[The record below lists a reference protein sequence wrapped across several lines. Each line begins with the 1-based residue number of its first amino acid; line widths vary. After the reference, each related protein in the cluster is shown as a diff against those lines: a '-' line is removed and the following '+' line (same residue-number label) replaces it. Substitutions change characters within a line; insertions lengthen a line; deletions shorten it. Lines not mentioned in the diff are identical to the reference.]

1 MKCDHCGATMTK
13 AKVCTGCY
21 DAHYCGAACQR
32 AAWKGGHREA
42 CGEVSTC
49 SICHEELRKGT
60 LKLPCGHRYHLNC
73 IVQHVCHAGPQA
85 TCPECRAPLLT
96 WISYDSLPEGMPAV
110 RLLRML
116 LGNVDTREGY
126 DLVLLGSFEA
136 AAWVHTLQPYA
147 ALQEAT
153 GIPAYVDYAIKTV
166 SRCGSAKDFFVCYP
180 LDGAIGRKLPA
191 VASKYRYMACP
202 LEPAGKKK
210 IDSMYQAR
218 QEGDMLTT
226 VLSPHD
232 NRYRLV
238 AESPEGNRLAQWAA
252 LASQGGMDML
262 RPGSP
267 VPGYPSSL
275 SCHWA
280 GQEEEKAPYE
290 CQVVWDQAKPTVAQ
304 VEALTKKLQCFRP
317 ILSSVM
323 HE

>member
-1 MKCDHCGATMTK
+1 
-13 AKVCTGCY
+13 
-21 DAHYCGAACQR
+21 
-32 AAWKGGHREA
+32 
-42 CGEVSTC
+42 
-49 SICHEELRKGT
+49 
-60 LKLPCGHRYHLNC
+60 
-73 IVQHVCHAGPQA
+73 
-85 TCPECRAPLLT
+85 
-96 WISYDSLPEGMPAV
+96 
-110 RLLRML
+110 
-116 LGNVDTREGY
+116 
-126 DLVLLGSFEA
+126 
-136 AAWVHTLQPYA
+136 
-147 ALQEAT
+147 
-153 GIPAYVDYAIKTV
+153 
-166 SRCGSAKDFFVCYP
+166 
-180 LDGAIGRKLPA
+180 
-191 VASKYRYMACP
+191 
-202 LEPAGKKK
+202 
-210 IDSMYQAR
+210 MYQAR

-232 NRYRLV
+232 NRYWLV

-280 GQEEEKAPYE
+280 GQEEEKAPYG